1 MGVYLIHIYYFGRIT
16 DDDDTY
22 HHQLTRVF
30 KIARVFF
37 LFLSTW
43 SILEVYR
50 WAVHFWKLR
59 MPQNCTSRLWRDTSR
74 GLQSTVAG
82 WKKLFKAIYIS
93 WSKFVVR
100 ICFNGVYWW
109 EIFLS
114 LTTWW
119 YFPCICWASRHARL
133 SRCKFAGQDS
143 SKFGRP
149 DIKAVPPPCSCHG
162 DAREFQ
168 TPQEEHASSHQPSA
182 YDLSA
187 KIHRG
192 SWTEQ
197 EQSAE
202 ASNQW
207 EFQDPKM
214 ELLYHIFGHI
224 LWGYS
229 LT

>member
-82 WKKLFKAIYIS
+82 WKKIVQNDIYFLIKICSQDLFQ
-93 WSKFVVR
+93 W
-100 ICFNGVYWW
+100 GVLVGV
-109 EIFLS
+109 FFCL
-114 LTTWW
+114 
-119 YFPCICWASRHARL
+119 
-133 SRCKFAGQDS
+133 
-143 SKFGRP
+143 
-149 DIKAVPPPCSCHG
+149 
-162 DAREFQ
+162 
-168 TPQEEHASSHQPSA
+168 
-182 YDLSA
+182 
-187 KIHRG
+187 
-192 SWTEQ
+192 
-197 EQSAE
+197 
-202 ASNQW
+202 
-207 EFQDPKM
+207 
-214 ELLYHIFGHI
+214 
-224 LWGYS
+224 
-229 LT
+229 